1 MKLLHAI
8 IGLAAALSISVVMAD
23 SVPLKTYNVVTD
35 PIFNSRKPMT
45 ASTTPPSPRLATL
58 DVMGIGLTV
67 EKFRQGQAWDALQKH
82 MTDSILPSDLSTYE
96 TNRTMKDLISKQRA
110 ANALEY
116 GASNFIEYWPIPSV
130 SVWSFCDKRE
140 ESRPGLEEPGETN
153 YSWFYNRVDD
163 LRMPAGMHGHEI
175 ASLGSYF
182 LNDPEDILERA
193 FRFFEIN
200 PEVPALLLLVSDGD
214 QIRASTG
221 DKSRKPYW
229 IDGPRKPD
237 SMTESFVVLVLARR
251 ERVDQYLRPFA
262 WHSKATDGEEYDT
275 ERDAH
280 AKLMQNKTA
289 KGSAFKASKFL
300 PFPWSDM
307 QIQQFDALPTI
318 AVLHRPI
325 HVTYRNDKDGKPTF
339 DPKQKARLMS
349 PRQKKEAFQAGFDT
363 ALHEIPGNRPARVL
377 YDTGGGAS
385 NKNVVPLSL
394 AVENIHPEFDLFDP
408 HEGYEINLRIGN
420 TGAASP
426 FVQWALASMA
436 TFQKKDASI
445 TVNLRQQE
453 EATIT
458 VVTPSTDTQQHP
470 MGHPFN
476 FNLAPQDGGPAV
488 PVAPPV
494 PVKPHASNSA
504 APPPS
509 RTIPLGLSLH
519 TGDTCPITGVWQ
531 CDPPDDMPAAPAP
544 LNVAAPKAVR
554 PTVPRAVALGA
565 RLSSGDECNQSGMWK
580 CDPPDAEAGAIHFL
594 SAGRTLPKVTVA
606 RSLTKLQKIRRHP
619 SSEKVAASW
628 TLLSYD
634 TPTAQ

>member
-1 MKLLHAI
+1 
-8 IGLAAALSISVVMAD
+8 
-23 SVPLKTYNVVTD
+23 
-35 PIFNSRKPMT
+35 MT
-45 ASTTPPSPRLATL
+45 ATAANNSARLTTL
-58 DVMGIGLTV
+58 DVMGIGMTV
-67 EKFRQGQAWDALQKH
+67 EMFRQSQAWMELQKH
-82 MTDSILPSDLSTYE
+82 TTDSILPSDPKAYP
-96 TNRTMKDLISKQRA
+96 TNRTVKQLATENRA
-110 ANALEY
+110 SDALEY
-116 GASNFIEYWPIPSV
+116 GASHFVEYWPIPSV
-130 SVWSFCDKRE
+130 SVWSYCGKKEVVDTDLGGK
-140 ESRPGLEEPGETN
+140 TN
-153 YSWFYNRVDD
+153 YDYFNDRVND
-163 LRMPAGMHGHEI
+163 LRMPAGMHTHQI

-193 FRFFEIN
+193 FQFFEIN

-214 QIRASTG
+214 RMRAMTG
-221 DKSRKPYW
+221 DMSREPYW
-229 IDGPRKPD
+229 GEGPRRFD
-237 SMTESFVVLVLARR
+237 AMTESFVVLVLARR
-251 ERVDQYLRPFA
+251 ERVDQNLRPFA
-262 WHSKATDGEEYDT
+262 WPSNAHSGAEYNA
-275 ERDAH
+275 ERDAQ

-289 KGSAFKASKFL
+289 KNSAFKPSKFL

-307 QIQQFDALPTI
+307 QIREFDQLPTI

-325 HVTYRNDKDGKPTF
+325 RVTYRNDKDGKPTF

-363 ALHEIPGNRPARVL
+363 ALHEIPGNRPARVF

-385 NKNVVPLSL
+385 NKHVVPLSL

-458 VVTPSTDTQQHP
+458 VVTPSADTQQHP
-470 MGHPFN
+470 MGHPFD

-488 PVAPPV
+488 PVAPPA
-494 PVKPHASNSA
+494 PVKPHASNTA

-519 TGDTCPITGVWQ
+519 TGDTCPITGMWQ
-531 CDPPDDMPAAPAP
+531 CDPPDDTGHTHSVYGGKTFPQ
-544 LNVAAPKAVR
+544 V
-554 PTVPRAVALGA
+554 TVTEKRTLGA
-565 RLSSGDECNQSGMWK
+565 VEKLRGVKLSRSSV
-580 CDPPDAEAGAIHFL
+580 DA
-594 SAGRTLPKVTVA
+594 T
-606 RSLTKLQKIRRHP
+606 
-619 SSEKVAASW
+619 W
-628 TLLSYD
+628 TLVNYVES
-634 TPTAQ
+634 TF